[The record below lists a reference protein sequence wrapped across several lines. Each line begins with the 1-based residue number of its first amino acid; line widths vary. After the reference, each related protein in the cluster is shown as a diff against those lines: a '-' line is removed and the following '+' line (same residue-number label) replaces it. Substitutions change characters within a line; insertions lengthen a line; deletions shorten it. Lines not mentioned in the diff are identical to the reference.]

1 MADEFEIG
9 FARDVVRDA
18 IEALRWA
25 ASDEGLDADGE
36 PVVAPRLR
44 DSLAAAVEEVRATAF
59 ARADSILAGEDPG
72 YPIEG
77 VSDALDSV
85 GWSGASR
92 AFKEQALDEAGRQEV
107 MRAVDQ
113 GGPKPPRRIWKKF
126 LNVLNA
132 ALGSLTVIP
141 GVEPIKE
148 LKDFAHGA
156 TSD

>member
-1 MADEFEIG
+1 MAEDFEIS
-9 FARDVVRDA
+9 FARDVIRAA

-25 ASDEGLDADGE
+25 ASDEGLDDE
-36 PVVAPRLR
+36 DQPVVLPGLR
-44 DSLAAAVEEVRATAF
+44 DSLAAAVEEVRDTAF
-59 ARADSILAGEDPG
+59 AQADKILAGQDPD
-72 YPIEG
+72 YPIG
-77 VSDALDSV
+77 RVSDALDSV

-92 AFKEQALDEAGRQEV
+92 DFKEQALEEAGRQEV

-148 LKDFAHGA
+148 LKDFAHAA